1 MKILISSES
10 FPPVISGVAIFTSG
24 LTDFLCKQGHQV
36 TVFTAGPDFK
46 KTKITH
52 RGKLR
57 VYSFRSLPN
66 PFRKH
71 FRFTL
76 PQKKVIREAFDKE
89 KPDLVHLQDPGPLA
103 LAISSRAE
111 KLGLPIIATH
121 HFTLGL
127 EKFYLPILKESFGRG
142 LKEYLKFFYERADFV
157 VCPSDFCR
165 KELEALIPREK
176 CLVIPNGADSEVF
189 YPAPQKKS
197 KTPLALYVGR
207 IDPEKEI
214 GVLLEAAEKILKEKK
229 IKFIFAGPGKL
240 LDSFREQVKEEG
252 LEDPI
257 FFIGPARGK
266 KLTDLYQR
274 AWFFWTAS
282 QVESQGIVIL
292 EALASGLPVIASRAG
307 GIPEMVVDGENGFLV
322 EKQKPDDYAKK
333 ALTIINDSKLREK
346 LSKNAISSVRKF
358 DQKKMFGKYV
368 STYKDLL
375 RRPIRPA
382 IL

>member
-52 RGKLR
+52 RGKPHI
-57 VYSFRSLPN
+57 YSFRSLPN

-76 PQKKVIREAFDKE
+76 PQKKVIKEAFDKE

-127 EKFYLPILKESFGRG
+127 EKFYLPVLRESFGRG
-142 LKEYLKFFYERADFV
+142 LKEYLKFFYKKADLV
-157 VCPSDFCR
+157 VCPSYFCR
-165 KELEALIPREK
+165 KELEVIIPRKK
-176 CLVIPNGADSEVF
+176 CLVIPNGADFETF
-189 YPAPQKKS
+189 HPAPQKKS

-214 GVLLEAAEKILKEKK
+214 GVLLEAAEKILKKEK

-240 LDSFREQVKEEG
+240 FDSFREQVEEEG
-252 LEDPI
+252 LEDSV
-257 FFIGPARGK
+257 FFIGPAKGR
-266 KLTDLYQR
+266 KLIDLYQK

-282 QVESQGIVIL
+282 RVESQGIVIL

-307 GIPEMVVDGENGFLV
+307 GIPEMVADGENGFLV
-322 EKQKPDDYAKK
+322 GEQNPDDYAEK
-333 ALTIINDSKLREK
+333 ALTIINDSKLRER
-346 LSKNAISSVRKF
+346 LSKNAIPSVRKF

-368 STYKDLL
+368 SLYEKLL
-375 RRPIRPA
+375 KA
-382 IL
+382 

>member
-24 LTDFLCKQGHQV
+24 LTDFLRKQGHQV

-111 KLGLPIIATH
+111 KLGLPIIATQ
-121 HFTLGL
+121 HFTFGL

-165 KELEALIPREK
+165 KELEAIISRGK
-176 CLVIPNGADSEVF
+176 CLVIPNGVDAKNF
-189 YPAPQKKS
+189 YPAPQKKT
-197 KTPLALYVGR
+197 KMPLGLYVGR
-207 IDPEKEI
+207 IDPEKEVE
-214 GVLLEAAEKILKEKK
+214 VLFEAAKEILKKRK
-229 IKFIFAGPGKL
+229 TKFIFAGPGKL

-252 LEDPI
+252 LEDSI
-257 FFIGPARGK
+257 SFIGPARGK
-266 KLTDLYQR
+266 KLIDLYQK
-274 AWFFWTAS
+274 AWFFWIAS
-282 QVESQGIVIL
+282 RAESQGIVIL
-292 EALASGLPVIASRAG
+292 EAFSSGLPVIASRAG
-307 GIPEMVVDGENGFLV
+307 GVSEMVVDGENGFLV
-322 EKQKPDDYAKK
+322 EKQKPDDYAEK
-333 ALTIINDSKLREK
+333 ALTIINDSKLRER

-358 DQKKMFGKYV
+358 DQKKMFEKYV
-368 STYKDLL
+368 SLYEKLL
-375 RRPIRPA
+375 KV
-382 IL
+382 